1 MEYKI
6 AEKIAHRTLESEVV
20 VLNLQN
26 GLYYVLNE
34 TASKI
39 WEWLFVSKKSITKVI
54 SSLASEYHID
64 DKEMLKKD
72 LDEQL
77 DFWLKENLIEKA

>member
-1 MEYKI
+1 MSYKVAENITHRKMEN
-6 AEKIAHRTLESEVV
+6 EVV
-20 VLNLQN
+20 VLNLKN

-39 WEWLFVSKKSITKVI
+39 WDWLFVDHKSIPKLI
-54 SSLASEYHID
+54 AAFSSEYKID
-64 DKEMLKKD
+64 DKDMLKKD
-72 LDEQL
+72 LEEQL